1 MKIVLICL
9 VAVAAVITTLSGL
22 LMVNYPNGVI
32 PGMLYDVLQGSALKN
47 LFIPVIPG
55 LTLIIVGVIHIA
67 AFFSLLHSGESQ
79 YRRSMMA
86 GALLFFSM
94 IVTISVTSIY
104 LPLQFFVAGAG
115 VMIVLL
121 SLQLK
126 GKWAA

>member
-47 LFIPVIPG
+47 LFIPG